1 MRTISLKLPDEVD
14 AKLTVRAKRTGKSK
28 SQVTREALTAF
39 LEDGRKKS
47 AVSCLDLARDLAG
60 SLKGGPP
67 DLSSNKKYMRGYG
80 K

>member
-1 MRTISLKLPDEVD
+1 MKMISLKLPDEVD
-14 AKLTVRAKRTGKSK
+14 AKLTARANRTGKTK
-28 SQVTREALTAF
+28 SALTREALSAF
-39 LEDGRKKS
+39 LDGGGKKS
-47 AVSCLDLARDLAG
+47 GVSCFDLARDLAG